1 MSDASASQTWHG
13 ATPAEWTGP
22 GLRGWLRVARRGP
35 LLVAVMLGALALS
48 LALRPL
54 ERRIWGLS
62 RPLTSRITQGAC
74 RAALAILGLRLRVT
88 GQPMQAHGAMVAN
101 HASWLDI
108 FALNARASVY
118 FVSKAEV
125 AGWPGI
131 GWLARATG
139 TVFIRRERREAAAQ
153 VRLMRER
160 LAHGHRL
167 VFFPEGTSTDGRRV
181 LPFKPTLFAAFLTP
195 DQPDLEIQPVSV
207 AYHAPDGMEP
217 RFYGWWGDMEFG
229 PHMLRMLS
237 VRRHGRIELV
247 YHPALRVADHP
258 DRKAL
263 ARRLEGQVRAG
274 LKRAGAL
281 EETAQP
287 VMAEA

>member
-1 MSDASASQTWHG
+1 MSAPERLTWHG
-13 ATPAEWTGP
+13 AESADWDGP
-22 GLRGWLRVARRGP
+22 GLAGWLRVAWRGP
-35 LLVAVMLGALALS
+35 LLVVLMLWALLVS

-54 ERRIWGLS
+54 ERRLWGLS
-62 RPLTSRITQGAC
+62 RPVTSRITQAAC
-74 RAALAILGLRLRVT
+74 RAGLVVLRLRLRVT
-88 GQPMQAHGAMVAN
+88 GQPMQGHGAMVAN
-101 HASWLDI
+101 HSSWLDI

-125 AGWPGI
+125 ASWPGI

-139 TVFIRRERREAAAQ
+139 TVFIRRERREATAQ
-153 VRLMRER
+153 VRLLRER

-181 LPFKPTLFAAFLTP
+181 LPFKPTLFAAFLSP
-195 DQPDLEIQPVSV
+195 DQPDLEIQPVSL
-207 AYHAPDGMEP
+207 AYRAPDGEAS

-237 VRRHGRIELV
+237 ARRHGEIALT
-247 YHPALRVADHP
+247 YHAPLRVADHP

-263 ARRLEGQVRAG
+263 ARALEARVRAG
-274 LKRAGAL
+274 LDEAGAL
-281 EETAQP
+281 EAQP
-287 VMAEA
+287 AMAEA